1 MSGQF
6 YCPRDQSVSVADFS
20 LTIFRQEL
28 RNEYQSKV
36 YAKKKIDFSEK
47 NIFSL
52 LFFSVD
58 FCYLLKYFDL
68 KK

>member
-6 YCPRDQSVSVADFS
+6 YCPRDQSVSMADFS

-36 YAKKKIDFSEK
+36 YAKKLIYRKK
-47 NIFSL
+47 IFSAFCFFL
-52 LFFSVD
+52 LTSVI
-58 FCYLLKYFDL
+58 C
-68 KK
+68 